1 MDSVMDGG
9 ALDQW
14 KKIATHMADTNRKPK
29 WNLSESNS
37 ENERIM
43 EFPRFI
49 VIESLEETLLA
60 KLSTFLIEKKIS
72 SEVTP

>member
-1 MDSVMDGG
+1 
-9 ALDQW
+9 
-14 KKIATHMADTNRKPK
+14 MADTNRKPK

-60 KLSTFLIEKKIS
+60 KLSTFLIEKKNLQWS
-72 SEVTP
+72 NPLN